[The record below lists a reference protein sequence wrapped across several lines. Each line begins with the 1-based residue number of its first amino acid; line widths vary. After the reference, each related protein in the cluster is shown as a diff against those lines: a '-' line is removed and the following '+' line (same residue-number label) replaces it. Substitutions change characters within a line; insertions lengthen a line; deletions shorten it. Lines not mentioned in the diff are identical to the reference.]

1 MNKNKLQFYDIFYIF
16 LFGCFFGWI
25 VELIWSL
32 IKKHRFINHS
42 ALVLGPFNVIYGFG
56 AIALTCILFKMRKAN
71 VFKIY
76 VASFFT
82 GSILEYAISYLTEH
96 LVGFSAW
103 NYSQKFMNLNGR
115 ICLPYSLFWGL
126 LGVIWIKLLFPKIK
140 QFIDS
145 TNHKEGTKLM
155 KITIIFLI
163 FDIFLTFAAMD
174 RARAF
179 EKGIPPSNKV
189 EEVLDTYFG
198 SNYLN
203 NMFNN
208 RWYKKK

>member
-1 MNKNKLQFYDIFYIF
+1 MKKNKLTFYDIFYIF

-32 IKKHRFINHS
+32 IKKHMFINHS

-56 AIALTCILFKMRKAN
+56 AIALTCILFKMRKAS

-82 GSILEYAISYLTEH
+82 GSILEYIISFLTEH
-96 LVGFSAW
+96 LVGFVAW
-103 NYSQKFMNLNGR
+103 NYSSKFMNINGR
-115 ICLPYSLFWGL
+115 ICLFYSLFWGI

-140 QFIDS
+140 QFIDK
-145 TNHKEGTKLM
+145 TNHEEGIKLM
-155 KITIIFLI
+155 KIGIIFLI

-174 RARAF
+174 RARAA
-179 EKGIPPSNKV
+179 EKDIPPNNKF
-189 EEVLDTYFG
+189 EEVLDKYFG

-208 RWYKKK
+208 RWYKRK